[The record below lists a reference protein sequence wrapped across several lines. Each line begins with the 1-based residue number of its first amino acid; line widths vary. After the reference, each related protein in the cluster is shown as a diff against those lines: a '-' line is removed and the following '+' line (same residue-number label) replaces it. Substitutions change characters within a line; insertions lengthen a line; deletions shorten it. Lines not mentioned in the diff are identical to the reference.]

1 MSDNLK
7 YWLERAKNV
16 MDAESL
22 IDAQAIIEIERIIL
36 LMYAEITKELLA
48 FYAKYAKDT
57 GLSIQEV
64 KKMAD
69 SFDVL
74 AFSNKAKQFVERKD
88 FSEEANQSLKQ
99 YNLTMK
105 ISREK
110 LLKQQLDL
118 IVKDSSLNLQNKIED
133 KLSDAVNREV
143 KRQAHILGEHVQID
157 DTEVKAVVNS
167 NFKGAIW
174 STRLWNDMELVQK
187 EVERVTSHIVI
198 RGRHPNEFVSEFKKQ
213 TNSTTYNASRLLVTE
228 SARVQT
234 ESQKIAYLKDLGED
248 GEYKYVAK
256 IDSKTSKLCH
266 SLNGKTFKVKDMV
279 PGVNAPPMHPWCR
292 STTVP
297 HVGSWRDNFFEERK
311 GKYQVEDDTTNDELQ
326 QAKVLGKKIY
336 ITDQAI
342 DKVRYVDIPTHT
354 KEENQFIQEQHKKL
368 LKDAKENNDSNE
380 VAYLLKDGKVTK
392 VYGNQDTV
400 KFNPGEKGSELLFN
414 SKPNSIIMLH
424 NHPGQSGFSLND
436 ISLFIR
442 LNSIKSMTIV
452 TNYGK
457 TKYLTKGENYS
468 KEVALSLYK
477 ELLIDVGNQVDKK
490 IVDKFLK
497 EIYNFGII
505 SRR

>member
-22 IDAQAIIEIERIIL
+22 VDAQAIIEIERIIL

-48 FYAKYAKDT
+48 FYAKYTKDT

-118 IVKDSSLNLQNKIED
+118 IVKDTSLNLQNKIED

-167 NFKGAIW
+167 NFKGAKW

-187 EVERVTSHIVI
+187 EVERVTSHVVI

-213 TNSTTYNASRLLVTE
+213 TNSTSYNASRLLVTE

-266 SLNGKTFKVKDMV
+266 SLNGKIFKVKDMI

-297 HVGSWRDNFFEERK
+297 YVGNWRDKFFKERE
-311 GKYQVEDDTTNDELQ
+311 GKYQVEVKEAKLQEKAKNQMKEMIESGKIKIEINPEKQNRHSLGHRLYEEYKKKNLLKGKQTPSYTLLKNDELNKMLNQ
-326 QAKVLGKKIY
+326 KFGTGRLIIENEKKWKNKEIINFGQIIGKYY
-336 ITDQAI
+336 I
-342 DKVRYVDIPTHT
+342 
-354 KEENQFIQEQHKKL
+354 
-368 LKDAKENNDSNE
+368 
-380 VAYLLKDGKVTK
+380 DGKFIETK
-392 VYGNQDTV
+392 WGTV
-400 KFNPGEKGSELLFN
+400 
-414 SKPNSIIMLH
+414 H
-424 NHPGQSGFSLND
+424 
-436 ISLFIR
+436 
-442 LNSIKSMTIV
+442 
-452 TNYGK
+452 
-457 TKYLTKGENYS
+457 YS
-468 KEVALSLYK
+468 KTGSHIIPNGK
-477 ELLIDVGNQVDKK
+477 EGK
-490 IVDKFLK
+490 
-497 EIYNFGII
+497 
-505 SRR
+505 

>member
-22 IDAQAIIEIERIIL
+22 VDAQAIIEIERIIL

-57 GLSIQEV
+57 GLNIQEV

-167 NFKGAIW
+167 NFKGAKW

-266 SLNGKTFKVKDMV
+266 SLNGKIFKVKDMI

-297 HVGSWRDNFFEERK
+297 YVGSWRDNFFEERK
-311 GKYQVEDDTTNDELQ
+311 GKYQVENKESEKEKLQEKAKKEMLEMIESGKIKVEINPEKQNRHLLGHKLYEEYKLKNLRNGNLIPSYTILKNDELNELILQ
-326 QAKVLGKKIY
+326 KVGSGKLVINRKGQWKNKEIINFDKIIGKDY
-336 ITDQAI
+336 I
-342 DKVRYVDIPTHT
+342 
-354 KEENQFIQEQHKKL
+354 
-368 LKDAKENNDSNE
+368 
-380 VAYLLKDGKVTK
+380 DGKFINTQW
-392 VYGNQDTV
+392 GTV
-400 KFNPGEKGSELLFN
+400 
-414 SKPNSIIMLH
+414 H
-424 NHPGQSGFSLND
+424 
-436 ISLFIR
+436 
-442 LNSIKSMTIV
+442 
-452 TNYGK
+452 
-457 TKYLTKGENYS
+457 YS
-468 KEVALSLYK
+468 KSGSHIIPNGK
-477 ELLIDVGNQVDKK
+477 DDK
-490 IVDKFLK
+490 
-497 EIYNFGII
+497 N
-505 SRR
+505 